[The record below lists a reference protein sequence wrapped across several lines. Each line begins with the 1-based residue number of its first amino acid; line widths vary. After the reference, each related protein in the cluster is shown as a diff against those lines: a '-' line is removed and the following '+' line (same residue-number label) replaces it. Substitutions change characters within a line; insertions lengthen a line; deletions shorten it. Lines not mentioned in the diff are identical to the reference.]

1 MKNLLQSG
9 GRLAGAI
16 GVLLCAVAAIS
27 RLLGHYDLGG
37 FSAGALLQVGTSA
50 VVIGCFLLLLAP
62 FDRR

>member
-16 GVLLCAVAAIS
+16 GVLVCAVAATW

-37 FSAGALLQVGTSA
+37 FSVGALLQVGTAA
-50 VVIGCFLLLLAP
+50 VGIGCFLLLLTP
-62 FDRR
+62 SDHR